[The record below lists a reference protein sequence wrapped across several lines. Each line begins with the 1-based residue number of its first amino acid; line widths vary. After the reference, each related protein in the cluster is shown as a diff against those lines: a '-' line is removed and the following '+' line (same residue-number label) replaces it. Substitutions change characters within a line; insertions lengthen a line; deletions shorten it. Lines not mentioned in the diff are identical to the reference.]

1 MKLKTGY
8 SEIEKKVE
16 AAVAEAI
23 VSAGYEIWDI
33 SYSRSGGGNVLEIT
47 IDSEDGIGIDD
58 CERVSRLVDPLLDA
72 ADPIPVSYTLNVSS
86 PGIERDL
93 TLPRH
98 FDFCTGEEA
107 ELKFFRPLPQT
118 GSKKLTGR
126 LSGYSAQTGEVSI
139 FSDGKEY
146 SIPFSAI
153 CSARLVYDF
162 SADVSGQGGND

>member
-16 AAVAEAI
+16 AAVSDAI

-33 SYSRSGGGNVLEIT
+33 SYFRSGGGNVLEIT
-47 IDSEDGIGIDD
+47 IDSENGIGIND
-58 CERVSRLVDPLLDA
+58 CERVSRIADPLLDE

-98 FDFCTGEEA
+98 FDLCTGEEA
-107 ELKFFRPLPQT
+107 ELKFFRPLPET
-118 GSKKLTGR
+118 GSKKMTGR
-126 LSGYSAQTGEVSI
+126 LCGYSSEEDEVRI
-139 FSDGKEY
+139 FADGKEY
-146 SIPFSAI
+146 AIPFRAI
-153 CSARLVYDF
+153 CSAHLVYDF
-162 SADVSGQGGND
+162 SAAEFPDGN